1 MLKPLLIT
9 TFFILVVFQSLSQ
22 GLEEHFLS
30 ALDNSDSTATLFEEL
45 ETKLETKID
54 SGMYFYYL
62 ARFQNI
68 ENNPRQAVETLLKS
82 LPYFSSKESS
92 NYLISA
98 YNNLTY
104 LESILGNWEKSMLY
118 GQTAYEKAL
127 AVNDSSRMG
136 YSLADLGIVYHDMEQ
151 YEKGVE
157 YAKKGYE
164 ILSASSNPD
173 TRTKVFAINA
183 IAINFDDW
191 DKPDSA
197 LFYHYKNLEFLSEL
211 DSSAFTNTFNNI
223 GNTLLKQGR
232 YAEAKQW
239 VEISLKYNYRSMDSY
254 KLATNFTNL
263 ATIAY
268 NLDRYNEAEQMM
280 DSAYHYVQL
289 SDSREKLR
297 DYLYDQFRFQKK
309 KGDLNLALDYLEQ
322 YAALK
327 DTIFKED
334 RVQMMGELE
343 TRYEVSE
350 KERQL
355 AESRAQLAENE
366 LLVKNRNNQLLL
378 LLIVLLIS
386 LGLGFFIYYRQK
398 NKNWHLEQEAK
409 LQKIFAEQQTQKRLQ
424 EQRQRISSDLHDN
437 IGAQLTFIISSLNN
451 LKFLDLPKD
460 VLGKKLDQI
469 SEFTT
474 ETINELRDTIWAMN
488 KDSITLDDL
497 QGRLAGLLEKA
508 KSSCPNTDFNLEL
521 GEKLDE
527 NFQLNS
533 LEGINHY
540 RIAQE
545 AIQNAIKHAE
555 ASEIK
560 VSLLPVN
567 NHLSLLVQDNGKGI
581 NSSRK
586 TGNGLGNMKVRA
598 ERIGREIQIE
608 SEIGKGTKVLV
619 F

>member
-1 MLKPLLIT
+1 M
-9 TFFILVVFQSLSQ
+9 
-22 GLEEHFLS
+22 
-30 ALDNSDSTATLFEEL
+30 N
-45 ETKLETKID
+45 
-54 SGMYFYYL
+54 
-62 ARFQNI
+62 
-68 ENNPRQAVETLLKS
+68 NNPSQAVETLQKS
-82 LPYFSSKESS
+82 LSYFSLEE
-92 NYLISA
+92 NPTYLVST

-104 LESILGNWEKSMLY
+104 LESILGNWEKAMFY
-118 GQTAYEKAL
+118 GQTAFEKAL
-127 AVNDSSRMG
+127 ATNDSSRMG

-157 YAKKGYE
+157 YSKRGYE
-164 ILSASSNPD
+164 ILEAFPNSD
-173 TRTKVFAINA
+173 TRTKMFAINA

-191 DKPDSA
+191 DMPDSA

-211 DSSAFTNTFNNI
+211 DSSSFTNTFNNI

-232 YAEAKQW
+232 YAEAKKW

-268 NLDRYNEAEQMM
+268 NLDRYSEAEEMM

-309 KGDLNLALDYLEQ
+309 KGELVEAMDYLEQ

-334 RVQMMGELE
+334 RVRMMGELE

-451 LKFLDLPKD
+451 LKYLDLPKE
-460 VLGKKLDQI
+460 VLAKKLDQI
-469 SEFTT
+469 SEFTV

-488 KDSITLDDL
+488 KDSITVEDL

-508 KSSCPNTDFNLEL
+508 KNACPAIDFRLEL
-521 GEKLDE
+521 ADKLDQS
-527 NFQLNS
+527 FQLNS
-533 LEGINHY
+533 LEGINYY

-545 AIQNAIKHAE
+545 AIQNAIKHAD
-555 ASEIK
+555 ATEIK
-560 VSLLPVN
+560 VSLNPVN
-567 NHLSLLVQDNGKGI
+567 SHLSLKVEDNGKGI
-581 NSSRK
+581 NSGPNN
-586 TGNGLGNMKVRA
+586 GNGLGNMKVRA
-598 ERIGREIQIE
+598 ERIGRTIEIE
-608 SEIGKGTKVLV
+608 SQKSMGTCVHV